1 MNFTLFFARADIKTV
16 ARVCSSIACTNMPA
30 SLEQWRAAV
39 GTWNRC
45 LSMQPHY
52 RKDNIS
58 AGPRLVEWSRTKSC
72 GGLLLI
78 ILALFYVG
86 IIGSNLA
93 IAGHS
98 CNVLGRLPDG
108 NVGSTPMQLDSL
120 FVIRWDYISIVA
132 KRLLIIS
139 GDIEV
144 NPGPCK

>member
-1 MNFTLFFARADIKTV
+1 
-16 ARVCSSIACTNMPA
+16 
-30 SLEQWRAAV
+30 
-39 GTWNRC
+39 
-45 LSMQPHY
+45 MQSHY
-52 RKDNIS
+52 RKDNIG
-58 AGPRLVEWSRTKSC
+58 ATITGPRLVEWSRAKSC

-86 IIGSNLA
+86 VIGSILA

-98 CNVLGRLPDG
+98 CNILG
-108 NVGSTPMQLDSL
+108 GSTPMQLDSL

-144 NPGPCK
+144 NPGPSK

>member
-1 MNFTLFFARADIKTV
+1 MFF

-45 LSMQPHY
+45 LSTRSHY
-52 RKDNIS
+52 RKDNIG
-58 AGPRLVEWSRTKSC
+58 ATITGPRLVEWSLAKSC

-86 IIGSNLA
+86 IIGSILA

-98 CNVLGRLPDG
+98 ASCNILGRLPDG

>member
-1 MNFTLFFARADIKTV
+1 
-16 ARVCSSIACTNMPA
+16 
-30 SLEQWRAAV
+30 
-39 GTWNRC
+39 
-45 LSMQPHY
+45 MQSHY
-52 RKDNIS
+52 RKDNIG
-58 AGPRLVEWSRTKSC
+58 ATITGPRLVEWSRAKSC

-86 IIGSNLA
+86 VIGSILA

-98 CNVLGRLPDG
+98 CNILGRLPDG
-108 NVGSTPMQLDSL
+108 NVGNTPMQLDSL

-144 NPGPCK
+144 NPGPSK